1 MLLLWVYDENALVSS
16 RVNAGGVRALF
27 LICSGGFT
35 TLSVAMPGLQPP
47 APCVRMRSMFQY
59 VPRYTRILANTCQY
73 TPKRTQRRSVEA
85 LPLPSACAAAARKDT
100 IRAPCRREPGRRI
113 SRPAV
118 GSLQSGCTN
127 CPLTKRLHLIPARDT
142 GTIPHSMH
150 GMMDRCYPGGECD
163 SDKANQPGKGSTL
176 FYINLWA
183 IVFPSDHL
191 EE

>member
-1 MLLLWVYDENALVSS
+1 MMETGPVSD
-16 RVNAGGVRALF
+16 RA
-27 LICSGGFT
+27 I
-35 TLSVAMPGLQPP
+35 P
-47 APCVRMRSMFQY
+47 APAPGALRSMFQY

-85 LPLPSACAAAARKDT
+85 PPLPSACAAAARKDT